1 MDFIFT
7 VCDNAAGETCP
18 VWPGRPM
25 TAHWGIEDPAA
36 IEGDGQRMAF
46 LEALRQLRGRIE
58 LFLALPLE
66 SLDEMS
72 LARDLRAI
80 GDSQSDMEHLA

>member
-1 MDFIFT
+1 
-7 VCDNAAGETCP
+7 
-18 VWPGRPM
+18 
-25 TAHWGIEDPAA
+25 
-36 IEGDGQRMAF
+36 MAF

-80 GDSQSDMEHLA
+80 GDSQSDIGHLA

>member
-1 MDFIFT
+1 MDFVFT

-46 LEALRQLRGRIE
+46 LEALRQLRNRIE